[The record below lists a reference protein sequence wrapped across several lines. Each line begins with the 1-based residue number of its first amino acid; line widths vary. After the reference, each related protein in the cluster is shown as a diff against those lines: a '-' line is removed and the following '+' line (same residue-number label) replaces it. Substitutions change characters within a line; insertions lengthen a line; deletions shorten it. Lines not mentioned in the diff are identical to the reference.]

1 MKNNEEGDMPNHNVK
16 ISVERKRLKYDR
28 LCVEVEKGDT
38 ITWKVDVKSKKEKE
52 KEAMPFAIIVKSFIS
67 PLVWGA
73 AVSESGKKTL
83 VGTVRDD
90 AEPGFY
96 HYGTCLWDGK
106 DLLVDD
112 PEIIV
117 RPPKGGK

>member
-73 AVSESGKKTL
+73 AVS
-83 VGTVRDD
+83 
-90 AEPGFY
+90 GFY

-117 RPPKGGK
+117 KPPKGRS